1 MDNLKE
7 SAEQLA
13 DHTTEYLET
22 HLKLFTLRAA
32 GRAAGAVSQGVSW
45 LLTGILFF
53 FFLLFAGVGLGWWLG
68 EVLQNMLAGF
78 LIVAGVYGLLA
89 VVLLALHKKVIVPLI
104 RNVIIRIVY
113 E

>member
-13 DHTTEYLET
+13 DHTTAYVET
-22 HLKLFTLRAA
+22 HLKLFSLRAI

-45 LLTGILFF
+45 LLTGMLLL

-68 EVLQNMLAGF
+68 GLLHNMPAGF

-89 VVLLALHKKVIVPLI
+89 VVLILLHKKIIVPRI
-104 RNVIIRIVY
+104 RNAIIRIIY